1 MRRTGWIGVVCVALS
16 GCVILGYAGGGF
28 GDAKFVA
35 HRYEKLV
42 REGWPKPFMAFANGA
57 NVDAEIA
64 LGRTLFYDE
73 SLSADGKVSCG
84 SCHTSYTAFAH
95 VDHKLSHGVFDREG
109 RRNAPA
115 LMNLAWQSG
124 FMWDGAIQHLELQ
137 SMAPIAA
144 HTEMGMTLQDYLSGI
159 KQNPRYQTLFAAA
172 YQNQPISLPLALK
185 AIARFELTFVS
196 DQSRYDSMRRHQVR
210 FTQQENRGYALY
222 QKFCAAC
229 HAEPLFT
236 RPEYE
241 YNGWADGLRR
251 VDSLGVGLSGL
262 DRGRALVTG
271 LVADEYHMK
280 IPTLRN
286 VEVSFPYMHN
296 GAFQTLYQVVK
307 SYSGKRLVVRGESG
321 GLSKAGGISK
331 VGGSGELVGSGESG
345 EGYQTVIDI
354 SLDANERVDLVVFL
368 LTLTDRKFLYSKDF
382 VDPRQSPRKG
392 D

>member
-1 MRRTGWIGVVCVALS
+1 MRRTGWIGIVCVALS
-16 GCVILGYAGGGF
+16 GCVILGYAGGGL
-28 GDAKFVA
+28 GDAKSVER
-35 HRYEKLV
+35 RYERLS
-42 REGWPKPFMAFANGA
+42 REGWPKPILVFSNGV

-64 LGRTLFYDE
+64 LGRVLFYDE

-144 HTEMGMTLQDYLSGI
+144 HTEMGMSLKDYLNGI
-159 KQNPRYQTLFAAA
+159 KQNPRYQTLFALA
-172 YQNQPISLPLALK
+172 YPNQPISLPLALK

-196 DQSRYDSMRRHQVR
+196 DQSRYDSMRRQQIS
-210 FTQQENRGYALY
+210 FTQQENRGYALF

-229 HAEPLFT
+229 HSEPLFT
-236 RPEYE
+236 RPGYE
-241 YNGWADGLRR
+241 YNGWADGLNGM
-251 VDSLGVGLSGL
+251 DSAGTLVSGL

-271 LVADEYHMK
+271 LVNDAYHMK

-296 GAFQTLYQVVK
+296 GGFQSLYQVVK
-307 SYSGKRLVVRGESG
+307 NYSGKRLVVRGDG
-321 GLSKAGGISK
+321 
-331 VGGSGELVGSGESG
+331 GGSGISGDSG
-345 EGYQTVIDI
+345 EGQRKVIDI
-354 SLDANERVDLVVFL
+354 SLDANERVDLVAFL
-368 LTLTDRKFLYSKDF
+368 MTLTDRKFLYSKDF
-382 VDPRQSPRKG
+382 VDPRQSPRK
-392 D
+392 

>member
-1 MRRTGWIGVVCVALS
+1 MRRTGWIGIVCVALS
-16 GCVILGYAGGGF
+16 GCVILGYAGGGL
-28 GDAKFVA
+28 GDAKSVER
-35 HRYEKLV
+35 RYERLS
-42 REGWPKPFMAFANGA
+42 REGWPKPILVFSSGV

-64 LGRTLFYDE
+64 LGRVLFYDE

-144 HTEMGMTLQDYLSGI
+144 HTEMGMSLLDYLNGI
-159 KQNPRYQTLFAAA
+159 KQNPRYQSLFAVA
-172 YQNQPISLPLALK
+172 YPNQPISLPLALK

-196 DQSRYDSMRRHQVR
+196 DQSRYDSMRRQQIS
-210 FTQQENRGYALY
+210 FTQQENKGYALF

-236 RPEYE
+236 RPGYE
-241 YNGWADGLRR
+241 YNGWADGLKGI
-251 VDSLGVGLSGL
+251 DSMGVGVGVL

-271 LVADEYHMK
+271 LVADAYHMK

-286 VEVSFPYMHN
+286 VEVSYPYMHN
-296 GAFQTLYQVVK
+296 GGFQTLYQVVK
-307 SYSGKRLVVRGESG
+307 NYSGKRLVVRGDG
-321 GLSKAGGISK
+321 
-331 VGGSGELVGSGESG
+331 GGSGISGDSG
-345 EGYQTVIDI
+345 EGHRKVVEI
-354 SLDANERVDLVVFL
+354 SLDANERVDLVAFL
-368 LTLTDRKFLYSKDF
+368 MTLTDRKFLYSKDF
-382 VDPRQSPRKG
+382 VDPRQSPRK
-392 D
+392 

>member
-1 MRRTGWIGVVCVALS
+1 MRRTGWIGIVCVALS
-16 GCVILGYAGGGF
+16 GCVILGYAGGGL
-28 GDAKFVA
+28 GDAKSVER
-35 HRYEKLV
+35 RYERLS
-42 REGWPKPFMAFANGA
+42 REGWPKPVLVFSSGV

-64 LGRTLFYDE
+64 LGRVLFYDE

-84 SCHTSYTAFAH
+84 NCHTSYTAFAH

-144 HTEMGMTLQDYLSGI
+144 HTEMGMSLQDYLNGI
-159 KQNPRYQTLFAAA
+159 KQNPRYQTLFALA
-172 YQNQPISLPLALK
+172 YPNQPISLPLALK

-196 DQSRYDSMRRHQVR
+196 DQSRYDSMRRQQIS
-210 FTQQENRGYALY
+210 FTQQENRGYALF

-236 RPEYE
+236 RPGYE
-241 YNGWADGLRR
+241 YNGWADGLKGI
-251 VDSLGVGLSGL
+251 DSVGVGVSVL

-271 LVADEYHMK
+271 LVADAYHMK

-286 VEVSFPYMHN
+286 VEVSYPYMHN
-296 GAFQTLYQVVK
+296 GGFQTLYQVVK
-307 SYSGKRLVVRGESG
+307 NYSGKRLVVRGDG
-321 GLSKAGGISK
+321 
-331 VGGSGELVGSGESG
+331 GGSGISGDSG
-345 EGYQTVIDI
+345 EGHRKVVEI
-354 SLDANERVDLVVFL
+354 SLDANERVDLVAFL
-368 LTLTDRKFLYSKDF
+368 MTLTDRKFLYSKDF
-382 VDPRQSPRKG
+382 VDPRQSPRK
-392 D
+392 

>member
-1 MRRTGWIGVVCVALS
+1 MRRTGWIGIVCVALS
-16 GCVILGYAGGGF
+16 GCVILGYAGGGL
-28 GDAKFVA
+28 GDAKSVERRFE
-35 HRYEKLV
+35 RLS
-42 REGWPKPFMAFANGA
+42 REGWPKPVLVFSNGV

-64 LGRTLFYDE
+64 LGRVLFYDE

-144 HTEMGMTLQDYLSGI
+144 HTEMGMSLQDYLNGI
-159 KQNPRYQTLFAAA
+159 KQNPRYQSLFAVA
-172 YQNQPISLPLALK
+172 YPNQPISLPLALK

-196 DQSRYDSMRRHQVR
+196 DQSRYDSMRRQQIS
-210 FTQQENRGYALY
+210 FTQQENRGYALF

-236 RPEYE
+236 RPGYE
-241 YNGWADGLRR
+241 YNGWADGLKGT
-251 VDSLGVGLSGL
+251 DSTGVGVSVL

-271 LVADEYHMK
+271 LVADAYHMK

-286 VEVSFPYMHN
+286 VEVSYPYMHN
-296 GAFQTLYQVVK
+296 GGFQTLYQVVK
-307 SYSGKRLVVRGESG
+307 NYSGKRLVVRGDG
-321 GLSKAGGISK
+321 
-331 VGGSGELVGSGESG
+331 GGSGISGDSG
-345 EGYQTVIDI
+345 EGHRKVVEI
-354 SLDANERVDLVVFL
+354 SLDANERVDLVAFL
-368 LTLTDRKFLYSKDF
+368 MTLTDRKFLYSKDF
-382 VDPRQSPRKG
+382 VDPRQSPRK
-392 D
+392 

>member
-1 MRRTGWIGVVCVALS
+1 MRRTGWIGIVCVALS
-16 GCVILGYAGGGF
+16 GCVILGYAGGGLS
-28 GDAKFVA
+28 DAKSVER
-35 HRYEKLV
+35 RYERLS
-42 REGWPKPFMAFANGA
+42 REGWPKPILVFSNGV

-64 LGRTLFYDE
+64 LGRVLFYDE

-144 HTEMGMTLQDYLSGI
+144 HTEMGMSLQDYLNGI
-159 KQNPRYQTLFAAA
+159 KQNPRYQTLFALA
-172 YQNQPISLPLALK
+172 YPNQPISLPLALK

-196 DQSRYDSMRRHQVR
+196 DQSRYDSMRRQQIS
-210 FTQQENRGYALY
+210 FTQQENRGYALF

-236 RPEYE
+236 RPGYE
-241 YNGWADGLRR
+241 YNGWADGLKGM
-251 VDSLGVGLSGL
+251 DSAGVVVSGL

-271 LVADEYHMK
+271 LVNDAYHMK

-296 GAFQTLYQVVK
+296 GGFQSLYQVVK
-307 SYSGKRLVVRGESG
+307 NYSGKRLVVRGDG
-321 GLSKAGGISK
+321 
-331 VGGSGELVGSGESG
+331 GGSGISGDSG
-345 EGYQTVIDI
+345 EGQRKVIDI
-354 SLDANERVDLVVFL
+354 SLDANERVDLVAFL
-368 LTLTDRKFLYSKDF
+368 MTLTDRKFLYSKDF
-382 VDPRQSPRKG
+382 VDPRQSPRK
-392 D
+392 

>member
-1 MRRTGWIGVVCVALS
+1 MRRTGWIGIICVALS
-16 GCVILGYAGGGF
+16 GCVILGYAGGGL
-28 GDAKFVA
+28 GDAKSVER
-35 HRYEKLV
+35 RYERLS
-42 REGWPKPFMAFANGA
+42 REGWPKPILVFSNGV

-64 LGRTLFYDE
+64 LGRVLFYDE

-144 HTEMGMTLQDYLSGI
+144 HTEMGMSLQDYLNGI
-159 KQNPRYQTLFAAA
+159 KQNPRYQTLFALA
-172 YQNQPISLPLALK
+172 YPNQPISLPLALK

-196 DQSRYDSMRRHQVR
+196 DQSRYDSMRRQQIS
-210 FTQQENRGYALY
+210 FTQQENRGYALF

-236 RPEYE
+236 RPGYE
-241 YNGWADGLRR
+241 YNGWADGLNGM
-251 VDSLGVGLSGL
+251 DSAGVVVSGL

-271 LVADEYHMK
+271 LVNDAYHMK

-296 GAFQTLYQVVK
+296 GGFQSLYQVVK
-307 SYSGKRLVVRGESG
+307 NYSGKRLVVRGDG
-321 GLSKAGGISK
+321 
-331 VGGSGELVGSGESG
+331 GGSGNSGDSG
-345 EGYQTVIDI
+345 EGQRKVIDI
-354 SLDANERVDLVVFL
+354 SLDANERVDLVAFL
-368 LTLTDRKFLYSKDF
+368 MTLTDRKFLYSKDF
-382 VDPRQSPRKG
+382 VDPRQSPRK
-392 D
+392 

>member
-1 MRRTGWIGVVCVALS
+1 MRRTGWIGIVCVALS
-16 GCVILGYAGGGF
+16 GCVILGYAGGGL
-28 GDAKFVA
+28 GDAKSVER
-35 HRYEKLV
+35 RYERLS
-42 REGWPKPFMAFANGA
+42 REGWPKPVLVFSSGV

-64 LGRTLFYDE
+64 LGRVLFYDE

-144 HTEMGMTLQDYLSGI
+144 HTEMGMSLQDYLNGI
-159 KQNPRYQTLFAAA
+159 KQNPRYQSLFAVA
-172 YQNQPISLPLALK
+172 YPNQPISLPLALK

-196 DQSRYDSMRRHQVR
+196 DQSRYDSMRRQQIS
-210 FTQQENRGYALY
+210 FTQQENRGYALF

-236 RPEYE
+236 RPGYE
-241 YNGWADGLRR
+241 YNGWADGLKGT
-251 VDSLGVGLSGL
+251 DSTGVGVSVL

-271 LVADEYHMK
+271 LVADAYHMK

-286 VEVSFPYMHN
+286 VEVSYPYMHN
-296 GAFQTLYQVVK
+296 GGFQTLYQVVK
-307 SYSGKRLVVRGESG
+307 NYSGKRLVVRGDG
-321 GLSKAGGISK
+321 
-331 VGGSGELVGSGESG
+331 GGSGISGDSG
-345 EGYQTVIDI
+345 EGHRKVVEI
-354 SLDANERVDLVVFL
+354 SLDANERVDLVAFL
-368 LTLTDRKFLYSKDF
+368 MTLTDRKFLYSKDF
-382 VDPRQSPRKG
+382 VDPRQSPRK
-392 D
+392 

>member
-1 MRRTGWIGVVCVALS
+1 MRRTGWIGIICVALS

-28 GDAKFVA
+28 GDAKSVER
-35 HRYEKLV
+35 RYERLS
-42 REGWPKPFMAFANGA
+42 REGWPKPILVFSNGV

-64 LGRTLFYDE
+64 LGRVLFYDE

-144 HTEMGMTLQDYLSGI
+144 HTEMGMSLQDYLNGI
-159 KQNPRYQTLFAAA
+159 KQNPRYQTLFALA
-172 YQNQPISLPLALK
+172 YPNQPISLPLALK

-196 DQSRYDSMRRHQVR
+196 DQSRYDSMCRQQIS
-210 FTQQENRGYALY
+210 FTQQENRGYALF

-229 HAEPLFT
+229 HSEPLFT
-236 RPEYE
+236 RPGYE
-241 YNGWADGLRR
+241 YNGWADGLNGM
-251 VDSLGVGLSGL
+251 DSAGTLVSGL

-271 LVADEYHMK
+271 LVNDAYHMK

-296 GAFQTLYQVVK
+296 GGFQSLYQVVK
-307 SYSGKRLVVRGESG
+307 NYSGKRLVVRGDG
-321 GLSKAGGISK
+321 
-331 VGGSGELVGSGESG
+331 GGSGISGDSG
-345 EGYQTVIDI
+345 EGQRKMIDI
-354 SLDANERVDLVVFL
+354 SLDANERVDLVAFL
-368 LTLTDRKFLYSKDF
+368 MTLTDRKFLYSKDF
-382 VDPRQSPRKG
+382 VDPRQSPRK
-392 D
+392 

>member
-1 MRRTGWIGVVCVALS
+1 MRRTGWIGIVCVALS
-16 GCVILGYAGGGF
+16 GCVILGYAGGGL
-28 GDAKFVA
+28 GDAKSVER
-35 HRYEKLV
+35 RYERLS
-42 REGWPKPFMAFANGA
+42 REGWPKPVLVFSSGV

-64 LGRTLFYDE
+64 LGRILFYDE

-144 HTEMGMTLQDYLSGI
+144 HTEMGMSLQDYLNGI
-159 KQNPRYQTLFAAA
+159 KQNPRYQSLFAVA
-172 YQNQPISLPLALK
+172 YPNQPISLPLALK

-196 DQSRYDSMRRHQVR
+196 DQSRYDSMRRQQIS
-210 FTQQENRGYALY
+210 FTQQENRGYALF

-236 RPEYE
+236 RPGYE
-241 YNGWADGLRR
+241 YNGWADGLKGM
-251 VDSLGVGLSGL
+251 DSTGVGVSVL

-271 LVADEYHMK
+271 LVADAYHMK

-286 VEVSFPYMHN
+286 VEVSYPYMHN
-296 GAFQTLYQVVK
+296 GGFQTLYQVVK
-307 SYSGKRLVVRGESG
+307 SYSGKRLVVRGDG
-321 GLSKAGGISK
+321 
-331 VGGSGELVGSGESG
+331 GGSGISGDSG
-345 EGYQTVIDI
+345 EGHRKVVEI
-354 SLDANERVDLVVFL
+354 SLDANDRVDLVAFL
-368 LTLTDRKFLYSKDF
+368 MTLTDRKFLYSKDF
-382 VDPRQSPRKG
+382 VDPRQSPRK
-392 D
+392 

>member
-1 MRRTGWIGVVCVALS
+1 MRRTGWIGIVCVALS
-16 GCVILGYAGGGF
+16 GCVILGYAGGGL
-28 GDAKFVA
+28 GDAKSVER
-35 HRYEKLV
+35 RYERLS
-42 REGWPKPFMAFANGA
+42 REGWPKPILVFSNGV

-64 LGRTLFYDE
+64 LGRVLFYDE

-144 HTEMGMTLQDYLSGI
+144 HTEMGMSLQDYLNGI
-159 KQNPRYQTLFAAA
+159 KQNPRYQSLFAVA
-172 YQNQPISLPLALK
+172 YPNQPISLPLALK

-196 DQSRYDSMRRHQVR
+196 DQSRYDSMRRQQIS
-210 FTQQENRGYALY
+210 FTQQENRGYALF

-236 RPEYE
+236 RPGYE
-241 YNGWADGLRR
+241 YNGWADGLNGM
-251 VDSLGVGLSGL
+251 DSAGTLVSGL

-271 LVADEYHMK
+271 LVNDAYHMK

-296 GAFQTLYQVVK
+296 GGFQSLYQVVK
-307 SYSGKRLVVRGESG
+307 NYSGKRLVVRGDG
-321 GLSKAGGISK
+321 GGAGIS
-331 VGGSGELVGSGESG
+331 GDSG
-345 EGYQTVIDI
+345 EGQRKVIDI
-354 SLDANERVDLVVFL
+354 SLDANERVDLVAFL
-368 LTLTDRKFLYSKDF
+368 MTLTDRKFLYSKDF
-382 VDPRQSPRKG
+382 VDPRQSPRK
-392 D
+392 

>member
-1 MRRTGWIGVVCVALS
+1 MRRTGWIGIVCVALS
-16 GCVILGYAGGGF
+16 GCVILGYAGGGL
-28 GDAKFVA
+28 GDAKSVER
-35 HRYEKLV
+35 RYERLS
-42 REGWPKPFMAFANGA
+42 REGWPKPILVFSNGV

-64 LGRTLFYDE
+64 LGRVLFYDE

-144 HTEMGMTLQDYLSGI
+144 HTEMGMSLQDYLNGI
-159 KQNPRYQTLFAAA
+159 KQNPRYQTLFALA
-172 YQNQPISLPLALK
+172 YPNQPISLPLALK

-196 DQSRYDSMRRHQVR
+196 DQSRYDSMRRQQIS
-210 FTQQENRGYALY
+210 FTQQENRGYALF

-229 HAEPLFT
+229 HSEPLFT
-236 RPEYE
+236 RPGYE
-241 YNGWADGLRR
+241 YNGWADGLNGM
-251 VDSLGVGLSGL
+251 DSAGVGVSGL

-271 LVADEYHMK
+271 LVNDAYHMK

-296 GAFQTLYQVVK
+296 GGFQSLYQVVK
-307 SYSGKRLVVRGESG
+307 NYSGKRLVVRGDG
-321 GLSKAGGISK
+321 
-331 VGGSGELVGSGESG
+331 GGSGIAGDSG
-345 EGYQTVIDI
+345 EGQRKVIDI
-354 SLDANERVDLVVFL
+354 SLDANERVDLVAFL
-368 LTLTDRKFLYSKDF
+368 MTLTDRKFLYSKDF
-382 VDPRQSPRKG
+382 VDPRQSPRK
-392 D
+392 

>member
-1 MRRTGWIGVVCVALS
+1 MRRTGWIGIVCVALS
-16 GCVILGYAGGGF
+16 GCVILGYAGGGL
-28 GDAKFVA
+28 GDAKSVER
-35 HRYEKLV
+35 RYERLS
-42 REGWPKPFMAFANGA
+42 REGWPKPVLVFSSGV

-64 LGRTLFYDE
+64 LGRVLFYDE

-84 SCHTSYTAFAH
+84 NCHTSYTAFAH

-144 HTEMGMTLQDYLSGI
+144 HTEMGMSLQDYLNGI
-159 KQNPRYQTLFAAA
+159 KQNPRYQSLFAVA
-172 YQNQPISLPLALK
+172 YPNQPISLPLALK

-196 DQSRYDSMRRHQVR
+196 DQSRYDSMRRQQIS
-210 FTQQENRGYALY
+210 FTQQENRGYALF

-236 RPEYE
+236 RPGYE
-241 YNGWADGLRR
+241 YNGWADGLKGI
-251 VDSLGVGLSGL
+251 DSVGVGVSVL

-271 LVADEYHMK
+271 LVADAYHMK

-286 VEVSFPYMHN
+286 VEVSYPYMHN
-296 GAFQTLYQVVK
+296 GGFQTLYQVVK
-307 SYSGKRLVVRGESG
+307 NYSGKRLVVRGDG
-321 GLSKAGGISK
+321 
-331 VGGSGELVGSGESG
+331 GGSGISGDSG
-345 EGYQTVIDI
+345 EGHRKVVDI
-354 SLDANERVDLVVFL
+354 SLDANERVDLVAFL
-368 LTLTDRKFLYSKDF
+368 MTLTDRKFLHSKDF
-382 VDPRQSPRKG
+382 VDPRQSPRK
-392 D
+392 

>member
-1 MRRTGWIGVVCVALS
+1 MRRTGWIGIVCVALS
-16 GCVILGYAGGGF
+16 GCVILGYAGGGL
-28 GDAKFVA
+28 GDAKSVER
-35 HRYEKLV
+35 RYERLS
-42 REGWPKPFMAFANGA
+42 REGWPKPVLVFSSGV

-64 LGRTLFYDE
+64 LGRILFYDE

-95 VDHKLSHGVFDREG
+95 VDHKLSHGVFDSEG

-144 HTEMGMTLQDYLSGI
+144 HTEMGMSLQDYMGGI
-159 KQNPRYQTLFAAA
+159 KQNPRYQSLFALA
-172 YQNQPISLPLALK
+172 YPNQPISLPLALK

-196 DQSRYDSMRRHQVR
+196 DQSRYDSMRRQQIS
-210 FTQQENRGYALY
+210 FTQQENRGYALF

-236 RPEYE
+236 RPGYE
-241 YNGWADGLRR
+241 YNGWADGLKGI
-251 VDSLGVGLSGL
+251 DSVGVGVSVL

-271 LVADEYHMK
+271 LVADAYHMK

-286 VEVSFPYMHN
+286 VEVSYPYMHN
-296 GAFQTLYQVVK
+296 GGFQTLYQVVK
-307 SYSGKRLVVRGESG
+307 NYSGKRLVVRGDG
-321 GLSKAGGISK
+321 
-331 VGGSGELVGSGESG
+331 GGSGISGDSG
-345 EGYQTVIDI
+345 EGHRKVVEI
-354 SLDANERVDLVVFL
+354 SLDANDRVDLVAFL
-368 LTLTDRKFLYSKDF
+368 MTLTDRKFLYSKDF
-382 VDPRQSPRKG
+382 VDPRQSPRK
-392 D
+392 

>member
-1 MRRTGWIGVVCVALS
+1 MRRTGWIGIVCVALS
-16 GCVILGYAGGGF
+16 GCVILGYAGGGL
-28 GDAKFVA
+28 GDAKSVER
-35 HRYEKLV
+35 RYERLS
-42 REGWPKPFMAFANGA
+42 REGWPKPVLVFSNGV

-64 LGRTLFYDE
+64 LGRVLFYDE

-144 HTEMGMTLQDYLSGI
+144 HTEMGMSLQDYLNGI
-159 KQNPRYQTLFAAA
+159 KQNPRYQSLFALA
-172 YQNQPISLPLALK
+172 YPNQPISLPLALK

-196 DQSRYDSMRRHQVR
+196 DQSRYDSMRRQQIS
-210 FTQQENRGYALY
+210 FTQQENRGYALF

-229 HAEPLFT
+229 HSEPLFT
-236 RPEYE
+236 RPGYE
-241 YNGWADGLRR
+241 YNGWADGLNGM
-251 VDSLGVGLSGL
+251 DSAGTLVSGL

-271 LVADEYHMK
+271 LVADAYHMK

-296 GAFQTLYQVVK
+296 GGFQSLYQVVK
-307 SYSGKRLVVRGESG
+307 NYSGKRLVVRGDG
-321 GLSKAGGISK
+321 
-331 VGGSGELVGSGESG
+331 GGSGISGDSG
-345 EGYQTVIDI
+345 EGQRKVIDI
-354 SLDANERVDLVVFL
+354 SLDANDRVDLVAFL
-368 LTLTDRKFLYSKDF
+368 MTLTDRKFLYSKDF
-382 VDPRQSPRKG
+382 VDLRQSPRK
-392 D
+392 

>member
-1 MRRTGWIGVVCVALS
+1 MRRTGWIGIICVALS
-16 GCVILGYAGGGF
+16 GCVILGYAGGGL
-28 GDAKFVA
+28 GDAKSVER
-35 HRYEKLV
+35 RYERLS
-42 REGWPKPFMAFANGA
+42 REGWPKPILVFSNGV

-64 LGRTLFYDE
+64 LGRVLFYDE

-144 HTEMGMTLQDYLSGI
+144 HTEMGMSLQDYLNGI
-159 KQNPRYQTLFAAA
+159 KQNPRYQTLFALA
-172 YQNQPISLPLALK
+172 YPNQPISLPLALK

-196 DQSRYDSMRRHQVR
+196 DQSRYDSMRRQQIS
-210 FTQQENRGYALY
+210 FTQQENRGYALF

-236 RPEYE
+236 RPGYE
-241 YNGWADGLRR
+241 YNGWADGLNGM
-251 VDSLGVGLSGL
+251 DSAGTLVSGL

-271 LVADEYHMK
+271 LVNDAYHMK

-296 GAFQTLYQVVK
+296 GGFQSLYQVVK
-307 SYSGKRLVVRGESG
+307 NYSGKRLVVRGD
-321 GLSKAGGISK
+321 
-331 VGGSGELVGSGESG
+331 VGGSGISGDSG
-345 EGYQTVIDI
+345 EGQRKVIDI
-354 SLDANERVDLVVFL
+354 SLDANERVDLVAFL
-368 LTLTDRKFLYSKDF
+368 ITLTDRKFLYSKDF
-382 VDPRQSPRKG
+382 VDPRQSPRK
-392 D
+392 

>member
-1 MRRTGWIGVVCVALS
+1 MRRTGWIGIVCVALS
-16 GCVILGYAGGGF
+16 GCVILGYVGGGL
-28 GDAKFVA
+28 GDAKSVER
-35 HRYEKLV
+35 RYERLS
-42 REGWPKPFMAFANGA
+42 REGWPKPILVFSNGV

-64 LGRTLFYDE
+64 LGRVLFYDE

-144 HTEMGMTLQDYLSGI
+144 HTEMGMSLQDYLNGI
-159 KQNPRYQTLFAAA
+159 KQNPRYQTLFALA
-172 YQNQPISLPLALK
+172 YPNQLILLPLALK

-196 DQSRYDSMRRHQVR
+196 DQSRYDSMRRQQIS
-210 FTQQENRGYALY
+210 FTQQENRGYALF

-236 RPEYE
+236 RPGYE
-241 YNGWADGLRR
+241 YNGWADGLKGM
-251 VDSLGVGLSGL
+251 DSAGVVVSGL

-271 LVADEYHMK
+271 LVNDAYHMK

-296 GAFQTLYQVVK
+296 GGFQSLYQVVK
-307 SYSGKRLVVRGESG
+307 NYSGKRLVVRGDG
-321 GLSKAGGISK
+321 
-331 VGGSGELVGSGESG
+331 GGSGISGDSG
-345 EGYQTVIDI
+345 EGQRKVIDI
-354 SLDANERVDLVVFL
+354 SLDANERVDLVAFL
-368 LTLTDRKFLYSKDF
+368 MTLTDRKFLYSKDF
-382 VDPRQSPRKG
+382 VDPRQSPRK
-392 D
+392 

>member
-1 MRRTGWIGVVCVALS
+1 MRRTGWIGIVCVALS
-16 GCVILGYAGGGF
+16 GCVILGYARGGL
-28 GDAKFVA
+28 GDAKSVER
-35 HRYEKLV
+35 RYERLS
-42 REGWPKPFMAFANGA
+42 REGWPKPVLVFSSGV

-64 LGRTLFYDE
+64 LGRILFYDE

-144 HTEMGMTLQDYLSGI
+144 HTEMGMSLQDYLNGI
-159 KQNPRYQTLFAAA
+159 KQNPRYQSLFAVA
-172 YQNQPISLPLALK
+172 YPNQPISLPLALK

-196 DQSRYDSMRRHQVR
+196 DQSRYDSMRRQQIS
-210 FTQQENRGYALY
+210 FTQQENRGYALF

-229 HAEPLFT
+229 HSEPLFT
-236 RPEYE
+236 RLGYE
-241 YNGWADGLRR
+241 YNGWADGLKGI
-251 VDSLGVGLSGL
+251 DSAGIGVSGL

-296 GAFQTLYQVVK
+296 GGFQSLYQVVK
-307 SYSGKRLVVRGESG
+307 NYSGKRLVVRGDG
-321 GLSKAGGISK
+321 GDSGIS
-331 VGGSGELVGSGESG
+331 GDSG
-345 EGYQTVIDI
+345 EGQRKVIDI
-354 SLDANERVDLVVFL
+354 SLDANDRVDLVAFL
-368 LTLTDRKFLYSKDF
+368 MTLTDRKFLYSKDF
-382 VDPRQSPRKG
+382 VDPRQSPRK
-392 D
+392 

>member
-1 MRRTGWIGVVCVALS
+1 MRRTGWIGIVCVALS
-16 GCVILGYAGGGF
+16 GCVILGYAGGGL
-28 GDAKFVA
+28 GDAKSVER
-35 HRYEKLV
+35 RYERLS
-42 REGWPKPFMAFANGA
+42 REGWPKPVLVFSSGV

-64 LGRTLFYDE
+64 LGRVLFYDE

-144 HTEMGMTLQDYLSGI
+144 HTEMGMSLQDYLNGI
-159 KQNPRYQTLFAAA
+159 KQNPRYQSLFAVA
-172 YQNQPISLPLALK
+172 YPNQPISLPLALK

-196 DQSRYDSMRRHQVR
+196 DQSRYDSMRRQQIS
-210 FTQQENRGYALY
+210 FTQQENRGYALF

-236 RPEYE
+236 RPGYE
-241 YNGWADGLRR
+241 YNGWADGLKGA
-251 VDSLGVGLSGL
+251 DSTGVGVSVL

-271 LVADEYHMK
+271 LVADAYHMK

-286 VEVSFPYMHN
+286 VEVSYPYMHN
-296 GAFQTLYQVVK
+296 GGFQTLYQVVK
-307 SYSGKRLVVRGESG
+307 NYSGKRLVVRGDG
-321 GLSKAGGISK
+321 
-331 VGGSGELVGSGESG
+331 GGSGISGDSG
-345 EGYQTVIDI
+345 EGHRKVVEI
-354 SLDANERVDLVVFL
+354 SLDANERVDLVAFL
-368 LTLTDRKFLYSKDF
+368 MTLTDRKFLYSKDF
-382 VDPRQSPRKG
+382 VDPRQSPRK
-392 D
+392 

>member
-1 MRRTGWIGVVCVALS
+1 MRRTGWIGIVCVALS
-16 GCVILGYAGGGF
+16 GCVILGYAGGGL
-28 GDAKFVA
+28 GDAKSVER
-35 HRYEKLV
+35 RYERLS
-42 REGWPKPFMAFANGA
+42 REGWPKPILVFSNGV

-64 LGRTLFYDE
+64 LGRVLFYDE

-144 HTEMGMTLQDYLSGI
+144 HTEMGMSLQDYLNGI
-159 KQNPRYQTLFAAA
+159 KQNPRYQTLFALA
-172 YQNQPISLPLALK
+172 YPNQPISLPLALK

-196 DQSRYDSMRRHQVR
+196 DQSRYDSMRRQQIS
-210 FTQQENRGYALY
+210 FTQQENRGYALF

-229 HAEPLFT
+229 HSEPLFA
-236 RPEYE
+236 RPGYE
-241 YNGWADGLRR
+241 YNGWADGLRGM
-251 VDSLGVGLSGL
+251 DSAGVVVSGL

-271 LVADEYHMK
+271 LVNDAYHMK

-296 GAFQTLYQVVK
+296 GGFQSLYQVVK
-307 SYSGKRLVVRGESG
+307 NYSGKRLVVRGDG
-321 GLSKAGGISK
+321 
-331 VGGSGELVGSGESG
+331 GGSGISGDSG
-345 EGYQTVIDI
+345 EGQRKVIDI
-354 SLDANERVDLVVFL
+354 SLDANERVDLVAFL
-368 LTLTDRKFLYSKDF
+368 MTLTDRKFLYSKDF
-382 VDPRQSPRKG
+382 VDPRQSPRK
-392 D
+392 

>member
-1 MRRTGWIGVVCVALS
+1 MRRTGWIGIVCVALS
-16 GCVILGYAGGGF
+16 GCVILGYAGGGL
-28 GDAKFVA
+28 GDAKSVER
-35 HRYEKLV
+35 RYERLS
-42 REGWPKPFMAFANGA
+42 REGWPKPILVFSSGV

-64 LGRTLFYDE
+64 LGRVLFYDE

-144 HTEMGMTLQDYLSGI
+144 HTEMGMSLQDYLNGI
-159 KQNPRYQTLFAAA
+159 KQNPRYQSLFAVA
-172 YQNQPISLPLALK
+172 YPNQLISLPLALK

-196 DQSRYDSMRRHQVR
+196 DQSRYDSMRRQQIS
-210 FTQQENRGYALY
+210 FTQQENRGYALF

-236 RPEYE
+236 RPGYE
-241 YNGWADGLRR
+241 YNGWADGLKGIDSVGVR
-251 VDSLGVGLSGL
+251 VSVL
-262 DRGRALVTG
+262 DRGRALATG

-296 GAFQTLYQVVK
+296 GGFQSLYQVVK
-307 SYSGKRLVVRGESG
+307 IYSGKRLVVRGDG
-321 GLSKAGGISK
+321 GSSGIS
-331 VGGSGELVGSGESG
+331 GDSG
-345 EGYQTVIDI
+345 EGHRKVVDI
-354 SLDANERVDLVVFL
+354 SLDANDRVDLVAFL
-368 LTLTDRKFLYSKDF
+368 MTLTDRKFLYSKDF
-382 VDPRQSPRKG
+382 VDPRQSPRK
-392 D
+392 

>member
-1 MRRTGWIGVVCVALS
+1 MRRTGWIGIVCVALS
-16 GCVILGYAGGGF
+16 GCVILGYAGGGL
-28 GDAKFVA
+28 GYAKSVER
-35 HRYEKLV
+35 RYERLS
-42 REGWPKPFMAFANGA
+42 REGWPKPVLVFSSGV

-64 LGRTLFYDE
+64 LGRVLFYDE

-144 HTEMGMTLQDYLSGI
+144 HTEMGMSLQDYLNGI
-159 KQNPRYQTLFAAA
+159 KQNPRYQSLFAVA
-172 YQNQPISLPLALK
+172 YPNQPISLPLALK

-196 DQSRYDSMRRHQVR
+196 DQSRYDSMRRQQIS
-210 FTQQENRGYALY
+210 FTQQENRGYALF

-236 RPEYE
+236 RPGYE
-241 YNGWADGLRR
+241 YNGWADGLKGM
-251 VDSLGVGLSGL
+251 DSAGSGVSGL

-271 LVADEYHMK
+271 LVADAYHMK

-286 VEVSFPYMHN
+286 VEVSYPYMHN
-296 GAFQTLYQVVK
+296 GGFQTLYQVVK
-307 SYSGKRLVVRGESG
+307 NYSGKRLVLRGDG
-321 GLSKAGGISK
+321 
-331 VGGSGELVGSGESG
+331 GGSGISGDSG
-345 EGYQTVIDI
+345 EGHRKVVDI
-354 SLDANERVDLVVFL
+354 SLDANERVDLVAFL
-368 LTLTDRKFLYSKDF
+368 MTLTDRKFLYSKDF
-382 VDPRQSPRKG
+382 VDPRQSPRK
-392 D
+392 

>member
-1 MRRTGWIGVVCVALS
+1 MRRTGWIGIICVALS
-16 GCVILGYAGGGF
+16 GCVILGYAGGGL
-28 GDAKFVA
+28 GDAKSVER
-35 HRYEKLV
+35 RYERLS
-42 REGWPKPFMAFANGA
+42 REGWPKPILVFSNGV

-64 LGRTLFYDE
+64 LGRVLFYDE

-144 HTEMGMTLQDYLSGI
+144 HTEMGMSLQDYLNGI
-159 KQNPRYQTLFAAA
+159 KQNPRYQTLFALA
-172 YQNQPISLPLALK
+172 YPNQPISLPLALK

-196 DQSRYDSMRRHQVR
+196 DQSRYDSMRRQQIS
-210 FTQQENRGYALY
+210 FTQQENRGYALF

-236 RPEYE
+236 RPGYE
-241 YNGWADGLRR
+241 YNGWADGLNGM
-251 VDSLGVGLSGL
+251 DSAGVVVSGL

-271 LVADEYHMK
+271 LVNDAYHMK

-296 GAFQTLYQVVK
+296 GGFQSLYQVVK
-307 SYSGKRLVVRGESG
+307 NYSGKRLVVRGDG
-321 GLSKAGGISK
+321 GGAGTYGD
-331 VGGSGELVGSGESG
+331 SG
-345 EGYQTVIDI
+345 EGQRTVIDI
-354 SLDANERVDLVVFL
+354 SLDANERVDLVAFL
-368 LTLTDRKFLYSKDF
+368 MTLTDRKFLYSKDF
-382 VDPRQSPRKG
+382 VDPRQSPRK
-392 D
+392 

>member
-1 MRRTGWIGVVCVALS
+1 MRRTGWIGIVCVALS
-16 GCVILGYAGGGF
+16 GCVILGYAGGGL
-28 GDAKFVA
+28 GDAKSVER
-35 HRYEKLV
+35 RYERLS
-42 REGWPKPFMAFANGA
+42 REGWPKPVLVFSSGV

-64 LGRTLFYDE
+64 LGRILFYDE

-144 HTEMGMTLQDYLSGI
+144 HTEMGMSLQDYLNGI
-159 KQNPRYQTLFAAA
+159 KQNPRYQSLFAVA
-172 YQNQPISLPLALK
+172 YPNQPISLPLALK

-196 DQSRYDSMRRHQVR
+196 DQSRYDSMRRQQIS
-210 FTQQENRGYALY
+210 FTQQENSGYALF

-236 RPEYE
+236 RPGYE
-241 YNGWADGLRR
+241 YNGWADGLKGI
-251 VDSLGVGLSGL
+251 DSAGIGVSGL

-271 LVADEYHMK
+271 LVADAYHMK

-296 GAFQTLYQVVK
+296 GGFQSLYQVVK
-307 SYSGKRLVVRGESG
+307 NYSGKRLVVRGDG
-321 GLSKAGGISK
+321 
-331 VGGSGELVGSGESG
+331 GGSGISGDSG
-345 EGYQTVIDI
+345 EGQRKVIDI
-354 SLDANERVDLVVFL
+354 SLDANDRVDLVAFL
-368 LTLTDRKFLYSKDF
+368 MTLTDRKFLYSKDF
-382 VDPRQSPRKG
+382 VDPRQSPRK
-392 D
+392 

>member
-1 MRRTGWIGVVCVALS
+1 MRRTGWIGIVCVALS
-16 GCVILGYAGGGF
+16 GCVILGYAGGGL
-28 GDAKFVA
+28 GDAKSVER
-35 HRYEKLV
+35 RYERLS
-42 REGWPKPFMAFANGA
+42 REGWPKPILVFSNGV

-64 LGRTLFYDE
+64 LGRVLFYDE

-144 HTEMGMTLQDYLSGI
+144 HTEMGMSLQDYLNGI
-159 KQNPRYQTLFAAA
+159 KQNPRYQTLFALA
-172 YQNQPISLPLALK
+172 YPNQPISLPLALK

-196 DQSRYDSMRRHQVR
+196 DQSRYDSMRRQQIS
-210 FTQQENRGYALY
+210 FTQQENRGYALF

-236 RPEYE
+236 RPGYE
-241 YNGWADGLRR
+241 YNGWADGLKGM
-251 VDSLGVGLSGL
+251 DSAGVVVSGL

-271 LVADEYHMK
+271 LVNDAYHMK

-296 GAFQTLYQVVK
+296 GGFQSLYQVVK
-307 SYSGKRLVVRGESG
+307 NYSGKRLVVRGDG
-321 GLSKAGGISK
+321 
-331 VGGSGELVGSGESG
+331 GGSGISGDSG
-345 EGYQTVIDI
+345 EGQRKVIDI
-354 SLDANERVDLVVFL
+354 SLDANERVDLVAFL
-368 LTLTDRKFLYSKDF
+368 MTLTDRKFLYSKDF
-382 VDPRQSPRKG
+382 VDPRQSPRK
-392 D
+392 

>member
-1 MRRTGWIGVVCVALS
+1 MRRTGWIGIVCVALS
-16 GCVILGYAGGGF
+16 GCVILGYAGGGL
-28 GDAKFVA
+28 GDAKSVER
-35 HRYEKLV
+35 RYERLS
-42 REGWPKPFMAFANGA
+42 REGWPKPILVFSNGV

-64 LGRTLFYDE
+64 LGRVLFYDE

-144 HTEMGMTLQDYLSGI
+144 HTEMGMSLQDYLNGI
-159 KQNPRYQTLFAAA
+159 KQNPRYQTLFALA
-172 YQNQPISLPLALK
+172 YPNQPISLPLALK

-196 DQSRYDSMRRHQVR
+196 DQSRYDSMRRQQIS
-210 FTQQENRGYALY
+210 FTQQENRGYALF

-236 RPEYE
+236 RPGYE
-241 YNGWADGLRR
+241 YNGWADGLNGM
-251 VDSLGVGLSGL
+251 DSAGTLVSGL
-262 DRGRALVTG
+262 DTGRALVTG
-271 LVADEYHMK
+271 LVNDAYHMK

-296 GAFQTLYQVVK
+296 GGFQSLYQVVK
-307 SYSGKRLVVRGESG
+307 NYSGKRLVVRGDG
-321 GLSKAGGISK
+321 
-331 VGGSGELVGSGESG
+331 GGSGNSGDSG
-345 EGYQTVIDI
+345 EGQRKVIDI
-354 SLDANERVDLVVFL
+354 SLDANERVDLVAFL
-368 LTLTDRKFLYSKDF
+368 MTLTDRKFLYSKDF
-382 VDPRQSPRKG
+382 VDPRQSPRK
-392 D
+392 

>member
-1 MRRTGWIGVVCVALS
+1 MRRTGWIGIVCVALS
-16 GCVILGYAGGGF
+16 GCVILGYAGGGL
-28 GDAKFVA
+28 GDAKSVER
-35 HRYEKLV
+35 RYERLS
-42 REGWPKPFMAFANGA
+42 REGWPKPILVFSNGV

-64 LGRTLFYDE
+64 LGRVLFYDE

-109 RRNAPA
+109 RCNAPA

-144 HTEMGMTLQDYLSGI
+144 HTEMGMSLQDYLNGI
-159 KQNPRYQTLFAAA
+159 KQNPRYQTLFALA
-172 YQNQPISLPLALK
+172 YPNQPISLPLALK

-196 DQSRYDSMRRHQVR
+196 DQSRYDSMRRQQIS
-210 FTQQENRGYALY
+210 FTQQENRGYALF

-236 RPEYE
+236 RPGYE
-241 YNGWADGLRR
+241 YNGWADGMKGM
-251 VDSLGVGLSGL
+251 DSAGVGVSGL

-271 LVADEYHMK
+271 LVNDAYHMK

-296 GAFQTLYQVVK
+296 GGFQSLYQVVK
-307 SYSGKRLVVRGESG
+307 NYSGKRLVVRGDG
-321 GLSKAGGISK
+321 
-331 VGGSGELVGSGESG
+331 GGSGISGDSG
-345 EGYQTVIDI
+345 EGQRKVIDI
-354 SLDANERVDLVVFL
+354 SLDANERVDLVAFL
-368 LTLTDRKFLYSKDF
+368 MTLTDRKFLYSKDF
-382 VDPRQSPRKG
+382 VDPRQSPRK
-392 D
+392 

>member
-1 MRRTGWIGVVCVALS
+1 MRRTGWIGIVCVALS
-16 GCVILGYAGGGF
+16 GCVILGYAGGGL
-28 GDAKFVA
+28 GDAKSVER
-35 HRYEKLV
+35 RYERLS
-42 REGWPKPFMAFANGA
+42 REGWPKPVLVFSNGV

-64 LGRTLFYDE
+64 LGRVLFYDE

-144 HTEMGMTLQDYLSGI
+144 HTEMGMSLQDYLNGI
-159 KQNPRYQTLFAAA
+159 KQNPRYQTLFALA
-172 YQNQPISLPLALK
+172 YPNQPISLPLALK
-185 AIARFELTFVS
+185 AISRFELTFVS
-196 DQSRYDSMRRHQVR
+196 DQSRYDSMRRQQIS
-210 FTQQENRGYALY
+210 FTQQENRGYALF

-236 RPEYE
+236 RPGYE
-241 YNGWADGLRR
+241 YNGWADGLKGI
-251 VDSLGVGLSGL
+251 DSVGVGVSVL

-271 LVADEYHMK
+271 LVADAYHMK

-286 VEVSFPYMHN
+286 VEVSYPYMHN
-296 GAFQTLYQVVK
+296 GGFQTLYQVVK
-307 SYSGKRLVVRGESG
+307 NYSGKRLVVRGDG
-321 GLSKAGGISK
+321 
-331 VGGSGELVGSGESG
+331 GGSGISGDSG
-345 EGYQTVIDI
+345 EGHRKVVEI
-354 SLDANERVDLVVFL
+354 SLDANERVDLVAFL
-368 LTLTDRKFLYSKDF
+368 MTLTDRKFLYSKDF
-382 VDPRQSPRKG
+382 VDPRQSPRK
-392 D
+392 

>member
-1 MRRTGWIGVVCVALS
+1 MRRTGWIGIICVALS
-16 GCVILGYAGGGF
+16 GCVILGYAGGGL
-28 GDAKFVA
+28 GDAKSVER
-35 HRYEKLV
+35 RYERLS
-42 REGWPKPFMAFANGA
+42 REGWPKPILVFSNGV

-64 LGRTLFYDE
+64 LGRVLFYDE

-144 HTEMGMTLQDYLSGI
+144 HTEMGMSLQDYLNGI
-159 KQNPRYQTLFAAA
+159 KQNPRYQTLFALA
-172 YQNQPISLPLALK
+172 YPNQPISLPLALK

-196 DQSRYDSMRRHQVR
+196 DQSRYDSMRRQQIS
-210 FTQQENRGYALY
+210 FTQQENRGYALF

-229 HAEPLFT
+229 HSEPLFT
-236 RPEYE
+236 RPGYE
-241 YNGWADGLRR
+241 YNGWADGLNGM
-251 VDSLGVGLSGL
+251 DSAGTLVSGL

-271 LVADEYHMK
+271 LVNDAYHMK

-296 GAFQTLYQVVK
+296 GGFQSLYQVVK
-307 SYSGKRLVVRGESG
+307 NYSGKRLVVRGDG
-321 GLSKAGGISK
+321 
-331 VGGSGELVGSGESG
+331 GGSGISGDSG
-345 EGYQTVIDI
+345 EGQRKVIDI
-354 SLDANERVDLVVFL
+354 SLDANERVDLVAFL
-368 LTLTDRKFLYSKDF
+368 MTLTDRKFLYSKDF
-382 VDPRQSPRKG
+382 VDPRQSPRK
-392 D
+392 

>member
-1 MRRTGWIGVVCVALS
+1 MRRTGWIGIVCVALS
-16 GCVILGYAGGGF
+16 GCVILGYAGGGL
-28 GDAKFVA
+28 GDAKSVER
-35 HRYEKLV
+35 RYERLS
-42 REGWPKPFMAFANGA
+42 REGWPKPVLVFSSGV

-64 LGRTLFYDE
+64 LGRVLFYDE

-109 RRNAPA
+109 RRNAPS

-144 HTEMGMTLQDYLSGI
+144 HTEMGMSLQDYLNGI
-159 KQNPRYQTLFAAA
+159 KQNPRYQTLFALA
-172 YQNQPISLPLALK
+172 YPNQPISLPLALK

-196 DQSRYDSMRRHQVR
+196 DQSRYDSMRRQQIS
-210 FTQQENRGYALY
+210 FTQQENRGYALF

-236 RPEYE
+236 RPGYE
-241 YNGWADGLRR
+241 YNGWADGLKGI
-251 VDSLGVGLSGL
+251 DSVGVGVSVL

-271 LVADEYHMK
+271 LVADAYHMK

-286 VEVSFPYMHN
+286 VEVSYPYMHN
-296 GAFQTLYQVVK
+296 GGFQTLYQVVK
-307 SYSGKRLVVRGESG
+307 NYSGKRLVVRGDG
-321 GLSKAGGISK
+321 
-331 VGGSGELVGSGESG
+331 GGSGISGDSG
-345 EGYQTVIDI
+345 EGHRKVVEI
-354 SLDANERVDLVVFL
+354 SLDANERVDLVAFL
-368 LTLTDRKFLYSKDF
+368 MTLTDRKFLYSKDF
-382 VDPRQSPRKG
+382 VDPRQSPRK
-392 D
+392 

>member
-1 MRRTGWIGVVCVALS
+1 MRRTGWIGIVCVALS
-16 GCVILGYAGGGF
+16 GCVILGYAGGGL
-28 GDAKFVA
+28 GDAKSVER
-35 HRYEKLV
+35 RYERLS
-42 REGWPKPFMAFANGA
+42 REGWPKPILVFSNGV

-64 LGRTLFYDE
+64 LGRVLFYDE

-144 HTEMGMTLQDYLSGI
+144 HTEMGMSLQDYLNGI
-159 KQNPRYQTLFAAA
+159 KQNPRYQTLFALA
-172 YQNQPISLPLALK
+172 YPNQPISLPLALK

-196 DQSRYDSMRRHQVR
+196 DQSRYDSMRRQQIS
-210 FTQQENRGYALY
+210 FTQQEKRGYALF

-229 HAEPLFT
+229 HSEPLFT
-236 RPEYE
+236 RPGYE
-241 YNGWADGLRR
+241 YNGWADGLNGM
-251 VDSLGVGLSGL
+251 DSAGTLVSGL

-271 LVADEYHMK
+271 LVNDAYHMK

-296 GAFQTLYQVVK
+296 GGFQSLYQVVK
-307 SYSGKRLVVRGESG
+307 NYSGKRLVVRGDG
-321 GLSKAGGISK
+321 
-331 VGGSGELVGSGESG
+331 GGSGISGDSG
-345 EGYQTVIDI
+345 EGQRKVIDI
-354 SLDANERVDLVVFL
+354 SLDANERVDLVAFL
-368 LTLTDRKFLYSKDF
+368 MTLTDRKFLYSKDF
-382 VDPRQSPRKG
+382 VDPRQSPRK
-392 D
+392 

>member
-1 MRRTGWIGVVCVALS
+1 MRRTGWIGIVCVALS
-16 GCVILGYAGGGF
+16 GCVILGYAGGGL
-28 GDAKFVA
+28 GDAKSVER
-35 HRYEKLV
+35 RYERLS
-42 REGWPKPFMAFANGA
+42 REGWPKPILVFSNGV

-64 LGRTLFYDE
+64 LGRVLFYDE

-95 VDHKLSHGVFDREG
+95 VDHKLSHGVFDRES

-144 HTEMGMTLQDYLSGI
+144 HTEMGMSLQDYLNGI
-159 KQNPRYQTLFAAA
+159 KQNPRYQTLFALA
-172 YQNQPISLPLALK
+172 YPNQPISLPLALK

-196 DQSRYDSMRRHQVR
+196 DQSRYDSMRRQQIS
-210 FTQQENRGYALY
+210 FTQQENRGYALF

-236 RPEYE
+236 RPGYE
-241 YNGWADGLRR
+241 YNGWADGLNGM
-251 VDSLGVGLSGL
+251 DSAGTLVSGL

-271 LVADEYHMK
+271 LVNDAYHMK

-296 GAFQTLYQVVK
+296 GGFQSLYQVVK
-307 SYSGKRLVVRGESG
+307 NYSGKRLVVRGDG
-321 GLSKAGGISK
+321 
-331 VGGSGELVGSGESG
+331 GGSGNSGDSG
-345 EGYQTVIDI
+345 EGQRKVIDI
-354 SLDANERVDLVVFL
+354 SLDANERVDLVAFL
-368 LTLTDRKFLYSKDF
+368 MTLTDRKFLYSKDF
-382 VDPRQSPRKG
+382 VDPRQSPRK
-392 D
+392 

>member
-1 MRRTGWIGVVCVALS
+1 MRRTGWIGIVCVALS
-16 GCVILGYAGGGF
+16 GCVILGYAGGGL
-28 GDAKFVA
+28 GDAKSVER
-35 HRYEKLV
+35 RYERLS
-42 REGWPKPFMAFANGA
+42 REGWPKPVLVFSNGV

-64 LGRTLFYDE
+64 LGRVLFYDE

-144 HTEMGMTLQDYLSGI
+144 HTEMGMSLQDYLNGI
-159 KQNPRYQTLFAAA
+159 KQNPRYQTLFALA
-172 YQNQPISLPLALK
+172 YPNQPISLPLALK

-196 DQSRYDSMRRHQVR
+196 DQSRYDSMRRQQIS
-210 FTQQENRGYALY
+210 FTQQENRGYALF

-236 RPEYE
+236 RPGYE
-241 YNGWADGLRR
+241 YNGWADGLKGM
-251 VDSLGVGLSGL
+251 DSAGVVVSGL

-271 LVADEYHMK
+271 LVNDAYHMK

-296 GAFQTLYQVVK
+296 GGFQSLYQVVK
-307 SYSGKRLVVRGESG
+307 NYSGKRLVVRGDG
-321 GLSKAGGISK
+321 
-331 VGGSGELVGSGESG
+331 GGSGISGDSG
-345 EGYQTVIDI
+345 EGQRKVIDI
-354 SLDANERVDLVVFL
+354 SLDANERVDLVAFL
-368 LTLTDRKFLYSKDF
+368 MTLTDRKFLYSKDF
-382 VDPRQSPRKG
+382 VDPRQSPRK
-392 D
+392 

>member
-1 MRRTGWIGVVCVALS
+1 MRRTGWIGIVCVALS
-16 GCVILGYAGGGF
+16 GCVILGYAGGGL
-28 GDAKFVA
+28 GDAKSVER
-35 HRYEKLV
+35 RYERLS
-42 REGWPKPFMAFANGA
+42 REGWPKPILVFSNGV

-64 LGRTLFYDE
+64 LGRVLFYDE

-144 HTEMGMTLQDYLSGI
+144 HTEMGMSLQDYLNGI
-159 KQNPRYQTLFAAA
+159 KQNPRYQTLFALA
-172 YQNQPISLPLALK
+172 YPNQPISLPLALK

-196 DQSRYDSMRRHQVR
+196 DQSRYDSMRRQQIS
-210 FTQQENRGYALY
+210 FTQQENRGYALF

-229 HAEPLFT
+229 HSEPLFT
-236 RPEYE
+236 RPGYE
-241 YNGWADGLRR
+241 YNGWADGLNGM
-251 VDSLGVGLSGL
+251 DSAGVGVSGL

-271 LVADEYHMK
+271 LVNDAYHMK

-296 GAFQTLYQVVK
+296 GGFQSLYQVVK
-307 SYSGKRLVVRGESG
+307 NYSGKRLVVRGDG
-321 GLSKAGGISK
+321 
-331 VGGSGELVGSGESG
+331 GGSGISGDSG
-345 EGYQTVIDI
+345 EGQRKVIDI
-354 SLDANERVDLVVFL
+354 SLDANERVDLVAFL
-368 LTLTDRKFLYSKDF
+368 MTLTDRKFLYSKDF
-382 VDPRQSPRKG
+382 VDPRQSPRK
-392 D
+392 

>member
-1 MRRTGWIGVVCVALS
+1 MRRTGWIGIVCVALS
-16 GCVILGYAGGGF
+16 GCVILGYAGGGL
-28 GDAKFVA
+28 GDAKSVER
-35 HRYEKLV
+35 RYERLS
-42 REGWPKPFMAFANGA
+42 REGWPKPILVFSNGV

-64 LGRTLFYDE
+64 LGRVLFYDE

-144 HTEMGMTLQDYLSGI
+144 HTEMGMSLQDYLNGI
-159 KQNPRYQTLFAAA
+159 KQNPRYQSLFALA
-172 YQNQPISLPLALK
+172 YPNQPISLPLALK

-196 DQSRYDSMRRHQVR
+196 DQSRYDSMRRQQIS
-210 FTQQENRGYALY
+210 FTQQENRGYALF

-229 HAEPLFT
+229 HTEPLFT
-236 RPEYE
+236 RPGYE
-241 YNGWADGLRR
+241 YNGWADGLKGM
-251 VDSLGVGLSGL
+251 DSAGVVVSGL

-271 LVADEYHMK
+271 LVNDAYHMK

-296 GAFQTLYQVVK
+296 GGFQSLYQVVK
-307 SYSGKRLVVRGESG
+307 NYSGKRLVVRGDG
-321 GLSKAGGISK
+321 
-331 VGGSGELVGSGESG
+331 GGSGISGDSG
-345 EGYQTVIDI
+345 EGQRKVIDI
-354 SLDANERVDLVVFL
+354 SLDANERVDLVAFL
-368 LTLTDRKFLYSKDF
+368 MTLTDRKFLYSMDF
-382 VDPRQSPRKG
+382 VDPRQSPRK
-392 D
+392 

>member
-1 MRRTGWIGVVCVALS
+1 MRRTGWIGIVCVALS
-16 GCVILGYAGGGF
+16 GCVILGYAGGGL
-28 GDAKFVA
+28 GDAKSVE
-35 HRYEKLV
+35 RSYERLS
-42 REGWPKPFMAFANGA
+42 REGWPKPVLVFSNGV

-64 LGRTLFYDE
+64 LGRVLFYDE

-144 HTEMGMTLQDYLSGI
+144 HTEMGMSLQDYLNGI
-159 KQNPRYQTLFAAA
+159 KQNPRYQSLFAVA
-172 YQNQPISLPLALK
+172 YPNQPISLPLALK

-196 DQSRYDSMRRHQVR
+196 DQSRYDSMRRQQIS
-210 FTQQENRGYALY
+210 FTQQENRGYALF

-236 RPEYE
+236 RPGYE
-241 YNGWADGLRR
+241 YNGWADGLKGA
-251 VDSLGVGLSGL
+251 DSTGVGVSVL

-271 LVADEYHMK
+271 LVADAYHMK

-286 VEVSFPYMHN
+286 VEVSYPYMHN
-296 GAFQTLYQVVK
+296 GGFQTLYQVVK
-307 SYSGKRLVVRGESG
+307 NYSGKRLVVRGDG
-321 GLSKAGGISK
+321 
-331 VGGSGELVGSGESG
+331 GGSGISGDSG
-345 EGYQTVIDI
+345 EGHRKVVDI
-354 SLDANERVDLVVFL
+354 SLDANERVDLVAFL
-368 LTLTDRKFLYSKDF
+368 MTLTDRKFLYSKDF
-382 VDPRQSPRKG
+382 VDPRQSPRK
-392 D
+392 

>member
-1 MRRTGWIGVVCVALS
+1 MRRTGWIGIVCVALS
-16 GCVILGYAGGGF
+16 GCVILGYAGGGL
-28 GDAKFVA
+28 GDAKSVER
-35 HRYEKLV
+35 RYERLS
-42 REGWPKPFMAFANGA
+42 REGWPKPILVFSNGV

-64 LGRTLFYDE
+64 LGRVLFYDE

-144 HTEMGMTLQDYLSGI
+144 HTEMGMSLQDYLNGI
-159 KQNPRYQTLFAAA
+159 KQNPRYQSLFALA
-172 YQNQPISLPLALK
+172 YPNQPISLPLALK

-196 DQSRYDSMRRHQVR
+196 DQSRYDSMRRQQIS
-210 FTQQENRGYALY
+210 FTQQENRGYALF

-236 RPEYE
+236 RPGYE
-241 YNGWADGLRR
+241 YNGWADGLNGM
-251 VDSLGVGLSGL
+251 DSAGTLVSGL

-271 LVADEYHMK
+271 LVNDAYHMK

-296 GAFQTLYQVVK
+296 GGFQSLYQVVK
-307 SYSGKRLVVRGESG
+307 NYSGKRLVVRGDG
-321 GLSKAGGISK
+321 
-331 VGGSGELVGSGESG
+331 GGSGISGDSG
-345 EGYQTVIDI
+345 EGQRKVIDI
-354 SLDANERVDLVVFL
+354 SLDANERVDLVAFL
-368 LTLTDRKFLYSKDF
+368 MTLTDRKFLYSKDF
-382 VDPRQSPRKG
+382 VDPRQSPRK
-392 D
+392 

>member
-1 MRRTGWIGVVCVALS
+1 MRRTGWIGIVCVALS
-16 GCVILGYAGGGF
+16 GCVILGYAGGGL
-28 GDAKFVA
+28 GDAKSVER
-35 HRYEKLV
+35 RYERLS
-42 REGWPKPFMAFANGA
+42 REGWPKPVLVFSSGV

-64 LGRTLFYDE
+64 LGRILFYDE

-144 HTEMGMTLQDYLSGI
+144 HTEMGMSLQDYLNGI
-159 KQNPRYQTLFAAA
+159 KQNPRYQSLFALA
-172 YQNQPISLPLALK
+172 YPNQPISLPLALK

-196 DQSRYDSMRRHQVR
+196 DQSRYDSMRRQQIS
-210 FTQQENRGYALY
+210 FTQQENRGYALF

-229 HAEPLFT
+229 HSEPLFT
-236 RPEYE
+236 RPGYE
-241 YNGWADGLRR
+241 YNGWADGLKGI
-251 VDSLGVGLSGL
+251 DSAGIGVSGL

-271 LVADEYHMK
+271 LVADAYHMK

-296 GAFQTLYQVVK
+296 GGFQSLYQVVK
-307 SYSGKRLVVRGESG
+307 NYSGKRLVVRGDG
-321 GLSKAGGISK
+321 
-331 VGGSGELVGSGESG
+331 GGSGISGDSG
-345 EGYQTVIDI
+345 EGQRKVIDI
-354 SLDANERVDLVVFL
+354 SLDANDRVDLVAFL
-368 LTLTDRKFLYSKDF
+368 MTLTDRKFLYSKDF
-382 VDPRQSPRKG
+382 VDPRQSPRK
-392 D
+392 

>member
-1 MRRTGWIGVVCVALS
+1 MRRTGWIGIVCVALS
-16 GCVILGYAGGGF
+16 GCVILGYAGGGL
-28 GDAKFVA
+28 GDAKSVER
-35 HRYEKLV
+35 RYERLS
-42 REGWPKPFMAFANGA
+42 REGWPKPVLVFSSGV

-64 LGRTLFYDE
+64 LGRILFYDE

-144 HTEMGMTLQDYLSGI
+144 HTEMGMSLQDYLNGI
-159 KQNPRYQTLFAAA
+159 KQNPRYQSLFALA
-172 YQNQPISLPLALK
+172 YPNQPISLPLALK

-196 DQSRYDSMRRHQVR
+196 DQSRYDSMRRQQIS
-210 FTQQENRGYALY
+210 FTQQENSGYALF

-236 RPEYE
+236 RPGYE
-241 YNGWADGLRR
+241 YNGWADGLKGI
-251 VDSLGVGLSGL
+251 DSAGIGVSGL

-271 LVADEYHMK
+271 LVADAYHMK

-296 GAFQTLYQVVK
+296 GGFQSLYQVVK
-307 SYSGKRLVVRGESG
+307 NYSGKRLVVRGDG
-321 GLSKAGGISK
+321 
-331 VGGSGELVGSGESG
+331 GGSGISGDSG
-345 EGYQTVIDI
+345 EGQRKVIDI
-354 SLDANERVDLVVFL
+354 SLDANDRVDLVAFL
-368 LTLTDRKFLYSKDF
+368 MTLTDRKFLYSKDF
-382 VDPRQSPRKG
+382 VDPRQSPRK
-392 D
+392 